1 MENAKADILAI
12 MQSIAENEL
21 SKDCGTLQ
29 PATYKDQKVLISALF
44 DSSRDYNLGI
54 IMLRLVV
61 IDSLYSTN
69 ASYSYF
75 SFEEMAEKIH
85 NLGSREEDAQRYF
98 YQIAKGDE
106 DKYNLFKE
114 AYGIQKNLSEGRKQ
128 MSLLSKYAYYALYNQ
143 KQYPLGFPI
152 YDSLA
157 LDAYPTVCKML
168 GIEQHTEIANDICKY
183 VAALD
188 NVRTNLF
195 GNDDLFQGQYQQ
207 FDILDA
213 YLWRMGKFSGGNL
226 SLLLGRE
233 DYVTFIK
240 KLGLNANPIVGRK
253 NAFYE
258 KDSDYKSRMM
268 KKGTNSETEFDF
280 NKTIVKLYTD
290 SSCQPFIG
298 MKDPNTQA
306 YMEKLLEHWRI
317 FNTTD
322 YNTQTRNRDKAD
334 YVFNGKVYTKKVQLV
349 HDLVLH
355 HLSLH
360 PDLTHEQLKKDF
372 QVQKN
377 MDVMFMS
384 YEMYL
389 STLAEKGVV
398 YFFGE
403 KTEEDTIAL
412 QDAKILISSN
422 WPTMVGGKPSVF
434 AKLLDKAKELG
445 YEITVQ
451 E

>member
-1 MENAKADILAI
+1 MNNSKELIINVMRAIIL
-12 MQSIAENEL
+12 EEL
-21 SKDCGTLQ
+21 SREVVPLKS
-29 PATYKDQKVLISALF
+29 ATYKDQKVLISALF
-44 DSSRDYNLGI
+44 DSSRGYNSGI

-75 SFEEMAEKIH
+75 SFEEMAEKIY
-85 NLGSREEDAQRYF
+85 NLGSEEDAQRYF

-114 AYGIQKNLSEGRKQ
+114 AFGIQKNLSEGSRQ

-168 GIEQHTEIANDICKY
+168 GIEQHTEIANDICNY

-188 NVRTNLF
+188 NVRTILF

-240 KLGLNANPIVGRK
+240 NLGLNANPIVGRE

-258 KDSDYKSRMM
+258 KDSEYKSRMM

-290 SSCQPFIG
+290 SSSQPFIG
-298 MKDPNTQA
+298 MKDSNTQA

-317 FNTTD
+317 FNNAKKLPARFIKKVATTTPSTSVVSTID

-334 YVFNGKVYTKKVQLV
+334 YVFNGKKVNHGVWTLEIADDKSVKIYKNGEPSKKTSPALRELAAEIGFTYDPKWNTRQL
-349 HDLVLH
+349 
-355 HLSLH
+355 
-360 PDLTHEQLKKDF
+360 
-372 QVQKN
+372 
-377 MDVMFMS
+377 
-384 YEMYL
+384 
-389 STLAEKGVV
+389 
-398 YFFGE
+398 
-403 KTEEDTIAL
+403 
-412 QDAKILISSN
+412 
-422 WPTMVGGKPSVF
+422 GGKLF
-434 AKLLDKAKELG
+434 AQLIKL
-445 YEITVQ
+445 T
-451 E
+451 

>member
-1 MENAKADILAI
+1 MKNSKELIINVMRAI
-12 MQSIAENEL
+12 ISEEL
-21 SKDCGTLQ
+21 SREVVPLKS
-29 PATYKDQKVLISALF
+29 ATYKDQKVLISALF
-44 DSSRDYNLGI
+44 DSSRGYNSGI

-75 SFEEMAEKIH
+75 SFEEMAEKIY
-85 NLGSREEDAQRYF
+85 NLGSEEDAQRYF

-114 AYGIQKNLSEGRKQ
+114 AYGIQKNLSEGSKQ

-152 YDSLA
+152 YDRLA

-168 GIEQHTEIANDICKY
+168 GIEQHTEIANDICNY

-188 NVRTNLF
+188 NVRTILF
-195 GNDDLFQGQYQQ
+195 GNNDLFQGQYQQ

-240 KLGLNANPIVGRK
+240 NLGLNANPIVGRK

-268 KKGTNSETEFDF
+268 KKGTNSETKFDF

-298 MKDPNTQA
+298 MKDSNTQA

-317 FNTTD
+317 FNNAKKLPARFIKKVATTTPSTSVVSTTD
-322 YNTQTRNRDKAD
+322 YNTQTCNRDKAD
-334 YVFNGKVYTKKVQLV
+334 YVFNGKKVNHGVWTLEIADDKSVKIYKNGEPCKKTLPALRELAAEIGFTYDPKWNTRQL
-349 HDLVLH
+349 
-355 HLSLH
+355 
-360 PDLTHEQLKKDF
+360 
-372 QVQKN
+372 
-377 MDVMFMS
+377 
-384 YEMYL
+384 
-389 STLAEKGVV
+389 
-398 YFFGE
+398 
-403 KTEEDTIAL
+403 
-412 QDAKILISSN
+412 
-422 WPTMVGGKPSVF
+422 GGKLF
-434 AKLLDKAKELG
+434 AQLIKL
-445 YEITVQ
+445 T
-451 E
+451 

>member
-1 MENAKADILAI
+1 
-12 MQSIAENEL
+12 
-21 SKDCGTLQ
+21 
-29 PATYKDQKVLISALF
+29 
-44 DSSRDYNLGI
+44 
-54 IMLRLVV
+54 
-61 IDSLYSTN
+61 
-69 ASYSYF
+69 
-75 SFEEMAEKIH
+75 
-85 NLGSREEDAQRYF
+85 
-98 YQIAKGDE
+98 
-106 DKYNLFKE
+106 
-114 AYGIQKNLSEGRKQ
+114 

-168 GIEQHTEIANDICKY
+168 GIEQHTEIANDICNY

-188 NVRTNLF
+188 NVRTILF

-240 KLGLNANPIVGRK
+240 NLGLNANPIVGRK

-280 NKTIVKLYTD
+280 NKTIVKLYID

-298 MKDPNTQA
+298 MKDSNTQA

-317 FNTTD
+317 FNNAKKLPARFIKKDNTISPATSAVSTID

-334 YVFNGKVYTKKVQLV
+334 YVFNGKKVNHGVWTLEIADDKSVKIYKNGEPCKKTSPALRELAAEIGFTYDPKWNTRQL
-349 HDLVLH
+349 
-355 HLSLH
+355 
-360 PDLTHEQLKKDF
+360 
-372 QVQKN
+372 
-377 MDVMFMS
+377 
-384 YEMYL
+384 
-389 STLAEKGVV
+389 
-398 YFFGE
+398 
-403 KTEEDTIAL
+403 
-412 QDAKILISSN
+412 
-422 WPTMVGGKPSVF
+422 GGKLF
-434 AKLLDKAKELG
+434 AQLIKL
-445 YEITVQ
+445 T
-451 E
+451 

>member
-1 MENAKADILAI
+1 MKNSKELIINVMRAI
-12 MQSIAENEL
+12 ISEEL
-21 SKDCGTLQ
+21 SREVVPLKS
-29 PATYKDQKVLISALF
+29 ATYKDQKVLISALF
-44 DSSRDYNLGI
+44 DSSRGYNSGI

-75 SFEEMAEKIH
+75 SFEEMAEKIY
-85 NLGSREEDAQRYF
+85 NLGSEEDAQRYF

-114 AYGIQKNLSEGRKQ
+114 AYGIQKNLSEGSKQ

-168 GIEQHTEIANDICKY
+168 GIEQHTEIANDICNY

-188 NVRTNLF
+188 NVRTILF
-195 GNDDLFQGQYQQ
+195 GNNDLFQGQYQQ

-240 KLGLNANPIVGRK
+240 NLGLNANPIVGRE

-280 NKTIVKLYTD
+280 NKTIVKLYID

-298 MKDPNTQA
+298 MKDPNTQV

-317 FNTTD
+317 FNNAKKLPARFIKKVATTIPSTSVVSTTD
-322 YNTQTRNRDKAD
+322 YNTQTRNRDKAN
-334 YVFNGKVYTKKVQLV
+334 YVFNGKKVNHGVWTLEIADDKSVKIYKNGEPCKKTSPALRELAAEIGFTYDPKWNTRQL
-349 HDLVLH
+349 
-355 HLSLH
+355 
-360 PDLTHEQLKKDF
+360 
-372 QVQKN
+372 
-377 MDVMFMS
+377 
-384 YEMYL
+384 
-389 STLAEKGVV
+389 
-398 YFFGE
+398 
-403 KTEEDTIAL
+403 
-412 QDAKILISSN
+412 
-422 WPTMVGGKPSVF
+422 GGKLF
-434 AKLLDKAKELG
+434 AQLIKL
-445 YEITVQ
+445 T
-451 E
+451 

>member
-1 MENAKADILAI
+1 MNNSKELIINVMRAIIL
-12 MQSIAENEL
+12 EEL
-21 SKDCGTLQ
+21 SREVVPLKS
-29 PATYKDQKVLISALF
+29 ATYKDQKVLISALF
-44 DSSRDYNLGI
+44 DSSRGYNSGI

-75 SFEEMAEKIH
+75 SFEEMAEKIY
-85 NLGSREEDAQRYF
+85 NLGSEEDAQRYF

-114 AYGIQKNLSEGRKQ
+114 AYGIQKNLSEGSKQ

-168 GIEQHTEIANDICKY
+168 GIEQHTEIANDICNY

-188 NVRTNLF
+188 NVRTILF

-240 KLGLNANPIVGRK
+240 NLGLNANPIVGRE

-290 SSCQPFIG
+290 SSSQPFIG

-317 FNTTD
+317 FNNAKKLPARFIKKVATTTPSTSVVSTTD

-334 YVFNGKVYTKKVQLV
+334 YVFNGKKVNHGVWILEIADDKSVKIYKNGEPCKKTSPALRELAAEIGFTYDPKWNTRQL
-349 HDLVLH
+349 
-355 HLSLH
+355 
-360 PDLTHEQLKKDF
+360 
-372 QVQKN
+372 
-377 MDVMFMS
+377 
-384 YEMYL
+384 
-389 STLAEKGVV
+389 
-398 YFFGE
+398 
-403 KTEEDTIAL
+403 
-412 QDAKILISSN
+412 
-422 WPTMVGGKPSVF
+422 GGKLF
-434 AKLLDKAKELG
+434 AQLIKL
-445 YEITVQ
+445 T
-451 E
+451 

>member
-1 MENAKADILAI
+1 MKNSKELIINVMRAI
-12 MQSIAENEL
+12 ISEEL
-21 SKDCGTLQ
+21 SREVVPLKS
-29 PATYKDQKVLISALF
+29 ATYKDQKVLISALF
-44 DSSRDYNLGI
+44 DSSRGYNLGI

-75 SFEEMAEKIH
+75 SFEEMAEKIY
-85 NLGSREEDAQRYF
+85 NLGSEEDAQRYF

-114 AYGIQKNLSEGRKQ
+114 AYGIQKNLSEGSKQ

-168 GIEQHTEIANDICKY
+168 GIEQHTEIANDICNY

-188 NVRTNLF
+188 NVRTILF

-240 KLGLNANPIVGRK
+240 NLGLNANPIVGRK

-280 NKTIVKLYTD
+280 NKTIVKLYID

-298 MKDPNTQA
+298 MKDSNTQA

-317 FNTTD
+317 FNNAKKLPARFIKKVATTTPSTFVVSTTD

-334 YVFNGKVYTKKVQLV
+334 YVFNGKKVNHGVWTLEIADDKSVKIYKNGEPCKKTSPALRELAAEIGFTYDPKWNTRQL
-349 HDLVLH
+349 
-355 HLSLH
+355 
-360 PDLTHEQLKKDF
+360 
-372 QVQKN
+372 
-377 MDVMFMS
+377 
-384 YEMYL
+384 
-389 STLAEKGVV
+389 
-398 YFFGE
+398 
-403 KTEEDTIAL
+403 
-412 QDAKILISSN
+412 
-422 WPTMVGGKPSVF
+422 GGKLF
-434 AKLLDKAKELG
+434 AQLIKL
-445 YEITVQ
+445 T
-451 E
+451 

>member
-1 MENAKADILAI
+1 MNNSKELIINVMRAI
-12 MQSIAENEL
+12 ISEEL
-21 SKDCGTLQ
+21 SREVVPLKS
-29 PATYKDQKVLISALF
+29 ATYKDQKVLISALF
-44 DSSRDYNLGI
+44 DSSRGYNSGI

-75 SFEEMAEKIH
+75 SFEEMAEKIY
-85 NLGSREEDAQRYF
+85 NLGSEEDAQRYF

-114 AYGIQKNLSEGRKQ
+114 AFGIQKNLSEGSRQ

-157 LDAYPTVCKML
+157 LDAYPIVCKML
-168 GIEQHTEIANDICKY
+168 GIEQHTEIANDICNY
-183 VAALD
+183 IAALD
-188 NVRTNLF
+188 NVRTILF

-240 KLGLNANPIVGRK
+240 NLGLNANPIVGRE

-258 KDSDYKSRMM
+258 KDSEYKSRMM

-280 NKTIVKLYTD
+280 NKTIVKLYID

-317 FNTTD
+317 FNNAKKLHARFIKKDNTISPATSAVSTID

-334 YVFNGKVYTKKVQLV
+334 YVFNSKKVNYGVWTLEIADDKSVKIYKNGEPCKKTSPALRELAAEIGFTYDPKWNTRQL
-349 HDLVLH
+349 
-355 HLSLH
+355 
-360 PDLTHEQLKKDF
+360 
-372 QVQKN
+372 
-377 MDVMFMS
+377 
-384 YEMYL
+384 
-389 STLAEKGVV
+389 
-398 YFFGE
+398 
-403 KTEEDTIAL
+403 
-412 QDAKILISSN
+412 
-422 WPTMVGGKPSVF
+422 GGKLF
-434 AKLLDKAKELG
+434 AQLIKL
-445 YEITVQ
+445 T
-451 E
+451 

>member
-1 MENAKADILAI
+1 MNNSKELIINVMRAI
-12 MQSIAENEL
+12 ISEEL
-21 SKDCGTLQ
+21 SREVVPLKS
-29 PATYKDQKVLISALF
+29 ATYKDQKVLISALF
-44 DSSRDYNLGI
+44 DSSRGYNSGI

-75 SFEEMAEKIH
+75 SFEEMAEKIY
-85 NLGSREEDAQRYF
+85 NLGSEEDAQRYF

-114 AYGIQKNLSEGRKQ
+114 AFGIQKNLSEGSRQ

-157 LDAYPTVCKML
+157 LDAYPIVCKML
-168 GIEQHTEIANDICKY
+168 GIEQHTEIANDICNY
-183 VAALD
+183 IAALD
-188 NVRTNLF
+188 NVRTILF

-240 KLGLNANPIVGRK
+240 NLGLNANPIVGRE

-290 SSCQPFIG
+290 SSSQPFIG
-298 MKDPNTQA
+298 MKDSNTQA

-317 FNTTD
+317 FNNAKKLPARFIKKVATTTPSTSVVSTTD
-322 YNTQTRNRDKAD
+322 YNTQTRNRYKAD
-334 YVFNGKVYTKKVQLV
+334 YVFNGKKVNHGVWTLEIADDKSVKIYKNGEPSKKTSPALRELAAEIGFTYDPKWNTRQL
-349 HDLVLH
+349 
-355 HLSLH
+355 
-360 PDLTHEQLKKDF
+360 
-372 QVQKN
+372 
-377 MDVMFMS
+377 
-384 YEMYL
+384 
-389 STLAEKGVV
+389 
-398 YFFGE
+398 
-403 KTEEDTIAL
+403 
-412 QDAKILISSN
+412 
-422 WPTMVGGKPSVF
+422 GGKLF
-434 AKLLDKAKELG
+434 AQLIKL
-445 YEITVQ
+445 T
-451 E
+451 

>member
-1 MENAKADILAI
+1 MNNSKELIINVMRAI
-12 MQSIAENEL
+12 ISEEL
-21 SKDCGTLQ
+21 SREVVPLKS
-29 PATYKDQKVLISALF
+29 ATYKDQKVLISALF
-44 DSSRDYNLGI
+44 DSSRGYNSGI

-75 SFEEMAEKIH
+75 SFEEMAEKIY
-85 NLGSREEDAQRYF
+85 NLGSEEDAQRYF

-114 AYGIQKNLSEGRKQ
+114 AYGIQKNLSEGSKQ

-168 GIEQHTEIANDICKY
+168 GIEQHTEIATDICNY

-188 NVRTNLF
+188 NVRTILF
-195 GNDDLFQGQYQQ
+195 GNDDFFQGQYQQ

-240 KLGLNANPIVGRK
+240 NLGLNANPLVGK
-253 NAFYE
+253 ENAFYE
-258 KDSDYKSRMM
+258 KDSEYKSRMM

-290 SSCQPFIG
+290 SSSQPFIG
-298 MKDPNTQA
+298 MKDSNTQA

-317 FNTTD
+317 FNNAKKLPARFIKKDNTISPATSAVSTID

-334 YVFNGKVYTKKVQLV
+334 YVFNGKKVNHGVWTL
-349 HDLVLH
+349 
-355 HLSLH
+355 
-360 PDLTHEQLKKDF
+360 E
-372 QVQKN
+372 
-377 MDVMFMS
+377 
-384 YEMYL
+384 
-389 STLAEKGVV
+389 LAENKSVKIYKNGELC
-398 YFFGE
+398 E
-403 KTEEDTIAL
+403 KTSPAL
-412 QDAKILISSN
+412 RELAAEVGFTYDPGWNTRQFGSKLFAHLITLS
-422 WPTMVGGKPSVF
+422 
-434 AKLLDKAKELG
+434 
-445 YEITVQ
+445 
-451 E
+451 

>member
-1 MENAKADILAI
+1 MKNSKELIINVMRAI
-12 MQSIAENEL
+12 ISEEL
-21 SKDCGTLQ
+21 SREVVPLKS
-29 PATYKDQKVLISALF
+29 ATYKDQKVLISALF
-44 DSSRDYNLGI
+44 DSSRGYNSGI

-75 SFEEMAEKIH
+75 SFEEMAEKIY
-85 NLGSREEDAQRYF
+85 NLGSEEDAQRYF

-114 AYGIQKNLSEGRKQ
+114 AYGIQKNLSEGSKQ

-168 GIEQHTEIANDICKY
+168 GIEQHTEIANDICNY
-183 VAALD
+183 IAALD
-188 NVRTNLF
+188 NVRTSLF
-195 GNDDLFQGQYQQ
+195 GNDDLFQEQYQQ

-240 KLGLNANPIVGRK
+240 NLGLNANPIVGRE

-280 NKTIVKLYTD
+280 NKTIVKLYID

-298 MKDPNTQA
+298 MKDSNTQV

-317 FNTTD
+317 FNNAKKLPARFIKKDNRISPATSAISTTD
-322 YNTQTRNRDKAD
+322 YNTQTRNRDKAN
-334 YVFNGKVYTKKVQLV
+334 YVFNGKKVNHGVWILEIADDKSVKIYKNEEPCKKTSPALRELAAEIGFTYDSKWNTRQL
-349 HDLVLH
+349 
-355 HLSLH
+355 
-360 PDLTHEQLKKDF
+360 
-372 QVQKN
+372 
-377 MDVMFMS
+377 
-384 YEMYL
+384 
-389 STLAEKGVV
+389 
-398 YFFGE
+398 
-403 KTEEDTIAL
+403 
-412 QDAKILISSN
+412 
-422 WPTMVGGKPSVF
+422 GGKLF
-434 AKLLDKAKELG
+434 AQLIKL
-445 YEITVQ
+445 T
-451 E
+451 

>member
-1 MENAKADILAI
+1 MNNSKELIINVMRAIIL
-12 MQSIAENEL
+12 EEL
-21 SKDCGTLQ
+21 SREVVPLKS
-29 PATYKDQKVLISALF
+29 ATYKDQKVLISALF
-44 DSSRDYNLGI
+44 DSSRGYNSGI

-75 SFEEMAEKIH
+75 SFEEMAEKIY
-85 NLGSREEDAQRYF
+85 NLGSEEDAQRYF

-114 AYGIQKNLSEGRKQ
+114 AYGIQKNLSEGSKQ

-168 GIEQHTEIANDICKY
+168 GIEQHTEIANDICNY

-188 NVRTNLF
+188 NVRTILF

-240 KLGLNANPIVGRK
+240 KLGLNANPIVGRE

-258 KDSDYKSRMM
+258 KDSEYKSRMM

-290 SSCQPFIG
+290 SSSQPFIG

-317 FNTTD
+317 FNNAKKLPARFIKKVATTTPSTSVVSTTD

-334 YVFNGKVYTKKVQLV
+334 YVFNGKKVNHGVWILEIADDKSVKIYKNGEPCKKTSPALRELAAEIGFTYDPKWNTRQL
-349 HDLVLH
+349 
-355 HLSLH
+355 
-360 PDLTHEQLKKDF
+360 
-372 QVQKN
+372 
-377 MDVMFMS
+377 
-384 YEMYL
+384 
-389 STLAEKGVV
+389 
-398 YFFGE
+398 
-403 KTEEDTIAL
+403 
-412 QDAKILISSN
+412 
-422 WPTMVGGKPSVF
+422 GGKLF
-434 AKLLDKAKELG
+434 AQLIKL
-445 YEITVQ
+445 T
-451 E
+451 

>member
-1 MENAKADILAI
+1 MKNSKELIINVMRAI
-12 MQSIAENEL
+12 ISEEL
-21 SKDCGTLQ
+21 SREVVPLKS
-29 PATYKDQKVLISALF
+29 ATYKDQKVLISALF
-44 DSSRDYNLGI
+44 DSSRGYNSGI

-75 SFEEMAEKIH
+75 SFEEMAEKIY
-85 NLGSREEDAQRYF
+85 NLGSEEDAQRYF

-114 AYGIQKNLSEGRKQ
+114 AYGIQKNLSEGSKQ

-168 GIEQHTEIANDICKY
+168 GIEQHTEIANDICNY

-188 NVRTNLF
+188 NVRTILF

-240 KLGLNANPIVGRK
+240 NLGLNANPIVGRVD
-253 NAFYE
+253 AFYE
-258 KDSDYKSRMM
+258 KDSDYKSSMM

-317 FNTTD
+317 FNNAKKLPARFIKKVATTTPSTSVVSTTD
-322 YNTQTRNRDKAD
+322 YNTQTCNRDKAD
-334 YVFNGKVYTKKVQLV
+334 YVFNGKKVNHGVWTLEVADDKSVKIYKNGEPCKKTSPALRELAAEIGFTYDPKWNTRQL
-349 HDLVLH
+349 
-355 HLSLH
+355 
-360 PDLTHEQLKKDF
+360 
-372 QVQKN
+372 
-377 MDVMFMS
+377 
-384 YEMYL
+384 
-389 STLAEKGVV
+389 
-398 YFFGE
+398 
-403 KTEEDTIAL
+403 
-412 QDAKILISSN
+412 
-422 WPTMVGGKPSVF
+422 GGKLF
-434 AKLLDKAKELG
+434 AQLIKL
-445 YEITVQ
+445 T
-451 E
+451 

>member
-1 MENAKADILAI
+1 MKNSKELIINVMRAI
-12 MQSIAENEL
+12 ISEEL
-21 SKDCGTLQ
+21 SREVVPLKS
-29 PATYKDQKVLISALF
+29 ATYKDQKVLISALF
-44 DSSRDYNLGI
+44 DSSRGYNSGI

-75 SFEEMAEKIH
+75 SFEEIAEKIY
-85 NLGSREEDAQRYF
+85 NLGSEEDAQRYF

-114 AYGIQKNLSEGRKQ
+114 AYGIQKNLSEGSKQ

-152 YDSLA
+152 YDRLA

-168 GIEQHTEIANDICKY
+168 GIEQHTEIANDICNY

-188 NVRTNLF
+188 NVRTILF

-240 KLGLNANPIVGRK
+240 NLGLNANPIVGRK

-268 KKGTNSETEFDF
+268 KKGTNSETKFDF

-298 MKDPNTQA
+298 MKDSNTQA

-317 FNTTD
+317 FNNAKKLPARFIKKVATTTPSTSVVSTTD
-322 YNTQTRNRDKAD
+322 YNTQTCNRDKAD
-334 YVFNGKVYTKKVQLV
+334 YVFNGKKVNHGVWTLEIADDKSVKIYKNGEPCKKTLPALRELAAEIGFTYDPKWNTRQL
-349 HDLVLH
+349 
-355 HLSLH
+355 
-360 PDLTHEQLKKDF
+360 
-372 QVQKN
+372 
-377 MDVMFMS
+377 
-384 YEMYL
+384 
-389 STLAEKGVV
+389 
-398 YFFGE
+398 
-403 KTEEDTIAL
+403 
-412 QDAKILISSN
+412 
-422 WPTMVGGKPSVF
+422 GGKLF
-434 AKLLDKAKELG
+434 AQLIKL
-445 YEITVQ
+445 T
-451 E
+451 